1 MMLLTAAD
9 RNRLPAL
16 YSQDKKGMDAIAYV
30 KFFNPGGAGTW
41 YATEFDGK
49 ETFFGYVA
57 GLGGDELGY
66 FSLSELQ
73 NYKGRMGLGIERD
86 RHFSPTPIKTC
97 IAKGL

>member
-9 RNRLPAL
+9 RNALPPL
-16 YSQDKKGMDAIAYV
+16 YTQDGKGMHAIAYV
-30 KFFNPGGAGTW
+30 KFFNPAGAGTW
-41 YATEFDGK
+41 YATEFDGT
-49 ETFFGYVA
+49 ETFFGYVT

-73 NYKGRMGLGIERD
+73 SYKGRMGLGIERD
-86 RHFSPTPIKTC
+86 RHFRPTPLTTC